1 MQRMQE
7 SRNSS
12 MKSMTGYGRAEK
24 TVENL
29 DVLIEIKSVNHR
41 YFEFSS
47 RLPKAYGYL
56 EIPLKNLIKEKVNR
70 GKVEVSVFLY
80 HPEGKKACVSV
91 NNELAKGYVEALRAA
106 RNELNLGDDL
116 TLSSL
121 MQFSD
126 IFNIQDVKEEE
137 QQVIDFVVETAS
149 EALDSFIEM
158 REKEGKAL
166 KKDISSKLDRIEELV
181 KKVEAAA
188 PSLTEKYFERLYTRL
203 KTVLDSEEF
212 DQQRIITEAAVFSE
226 KVAVD
231 EETVRLESHISQMR
245 ELLESNIPVGK
256 KLDFIVQEMN
266 REVNTIGSKAM
277 DVEITKTVVDMKS
290 EIEKIREQIQ
300 NVE

>member
-1 MQRMQE
+1 
-7 SRNSS
+7 
-12 MKSMTGYGRAEK
+12 MKSMTGYGRSEK

-29 DVLIEIKSVNHR
+29 DVLVEIKSVNHR

-91 NNELAKGYVEALRAA
+91 NSELAKGYIEALRAEE
-106 RNELNLGDDL
+106 NKLDLGDDL
-116 TLSSL
+116 KLSSL
-121 MQFSD
+121 MQFPD
-126 IFNIQDVKEEE
+126 IFNVQDVREEE
-137 QQVIDFVVETAS
+137 QQVIDFVVETAKT
-149 EALDSFIEM
+149 ALDSFIEM
-158 REKEGKAL
+158 REKEGEAL
-166 KKDISSKLDRIEELV
+166 KKDISSKLDRTEQLV
-181 KKVEAAA
+181 KKVEEAA
-188 PSLTEKYFERLYTRL
+188 PLLTEKYFERLYTRL
-203 KTVLDSEEF
+203 KTVLESEDF

-290 EIEKIREQIQ
+290 EIEKIREQVQ

>member
-1 MQRMQE
+1 
-7 SRNSS
+7 
-12 MKSMTGYGRAEK
+12 MKSMTGYGRSEK

-29 DVLIEIKSVNHR
+29 DVLVEIKSVNHR

-47 RLPKAYGYL
+47 RLPIAYGYL

-91 NNELAKGYVEALRAA
+91 NSELAKGYIEALRAEE
-106 RNELNLGDDL
+106 NKLDLGDDL
-116 TLSSL
+116 KLSSL
-121 MQFSD
+121 MQFPD
-126 IFNIQDVKEEE
+126 IFNVQDVREEE
-137 QQVIDFVVETAS
+137 QQVIDFVVETAKT
-149 EALDSFIEM
+149 ALDSFIEM
-158 REKEGKAL
+158 REKEGEAL
-166 KKDISSKLDRIEELV
+166 KKDISSKLDRTEQLV
-181 KKVEAAA
+181 KKVEEAA

-203 KTVLDSEEF
+203 KTVLESEDF

-245 ELLESNIPVGK
+245 ELLESNISVGK

-290 EIEKIREQIQ
+290 EIEKIREQVQ

>member
-1 MQRMQE
+1 
-7 SRNSS
+7 
-12 MKSMTGYGRAEK
+12 MKSMTGYGRSEK

-29 DVLIEIKSVNHR
+29 DVLVEIKSVNHR

-91 NNELAKGYVEALRAA
+91 NSELAKGYIEALRAEE
-106 RNELNLGDDL
+106 NKLDLGDDL
-116 TLSSL
+116 KLSSL
-121 MQFSD
+121 MQFPD
-126 IFNIQDVKEEE
+126 IFNVQDVREEE
-137 QQVIDFVVETAS
+137 QQVIDFVVETAKT
-149 EALDSFIEM
+149 ALDSFIEM
-158 REKEGKAL
+158 REKEGEAL
-166 KKDISSKLDRIEELV
+166 KKDISSKLDRTETLV
-181 KKVEAAA
+181 KKVEEAA

-203 KTVLDSEEF
+203 KTVLESEDF

-290 EIEKIREQIQ
+290 EIEKIREQVQ

>member
-158 REKEGKAL
+158 REKEGEAL

-181 KKVEAAA
+181 KKVEEAA

-203 KTVLDSEEF
+203 KTVLESEEF

-245 ELLESNIPVGK
+245 GLLELNIPVGK

>member
-1 MQRMQE
+1 
-7 SRNSS
+7 
-12 MKSMTGYGRAEK
+12 MKSMTGYGRSEK

-29 DVLIEIKSVNHR
+29 DVLVEIKSVNHR

-91 NNELAKGYVEALRAA
+91 NSELAKGYIEALRAEE
-106 RNELNLGDDL
+106 NKLDLGDDL
-116 TLSSL
+116 KLSSL
-121 MQFSD
+121 MQFPD
-126 IFNIQDVKEEE
+126 IFNVQDVREEE
-137 QQVIDFVVETAS
+137 QQVIDFVVETAKT
-149 EALDSFIEM
+149 ALDSFIEM
-158 REKEGKAL
+158 REKEGEAL
-166 KKDISSKLDRIEELV
+166 KKDISSKLDRTEQLV
-181 KKVEAAA
+181 KKVEEAA

-203 KTVLDSEEF
+203 KTVLESEDF

-245 ELLESNIPVGK
+245 ELLESNISVGK

-290 EIEKIREQIQ
+290 EIEKIREQVQ

>member
-1 MQRMQE
+1 
-7 SRNSS
+7 
-12 MKSMTGYGRAEK
+12 MKSMTGYGRSEK

-29 DVLIEIKSVNHR
+29 DVLVEIKSVNHR

-91 NNELAKGYVEALRAA
+91 NSELAKGYIEALRAEE
-106 RNELNLGDDL
+106 NKLDLGDDL
-116 TLSSL
+116 KLSSL
-121 MQFSD
+121 MQFPD
-126 IFNIQDVKEEE
+126 IFNVQDVREEE
-137 QQVIDFVVETAS
+137 QQVIDFVVETAKT
-149 EALDSFIEM
+149 ALDSFIEM
-158 REKEGKAL
+158 REKEGEAL
-166 KKDISSKLDRIEELV
+166 KKDISSKLDRTEQLV
-181 KKVEAAA
+181 KKVEEAA

-203 KTVLDSEEF
+203 KTVLESEDF

-290 EIEKIREQIQ
+290 EIEKIREQVQ
-300 NVE
+300 NIE

>member
-1 MQRMQE
+1 
-7 SRNSS
+7 
-12 MKSMTGYGRAEK
+12 MKSMTGYGRSEK

-29 DVLIEIKSVNHR
+29 DVLVEIKSVNHR

-80 HPEGKKACVSV
+80 HPEGKKVCVSV
-91 NNELAKGYVEALRAA
+91 NSELAKGYIEALRAEE
-106 RNELNLGDDL
+106 NKLDLGDDL
-116 TLSSL
+116 KLSSL
-121 MQFSD
+121 MQFPD
-126 IFNIQDVKEEE
+126 IFNVQDVREEE
-137 QQVIDFVVETAS
+137 QQVIDFVVETAKT
-149 EALDSFIEM
+149 ALDSFIEM
-158 REKEGKAL
+158 REKEGEAL
-166 KKDISSKLDRIEELV
+166 KKDISSKLDRTEQLV
-181 KKVEAAA
+181 KKVEEAA

-203 KTVLDSEEF
+203 KTVLESEDF

-290 EIEKIREQIQ
+290 EIEKIREQVQ

>member
-1 MQRMQE
+1 
-7 SRNSS
+7 
-12 MKSMTGYGRAEK
+12 MKSMTGYGRSEK

-29 DVLIEIKSVNHR
+29 DVLVEIKSVNHR

-91 NNELAKGYVEALRAA
+91 NSELAKGYIEALRAEE
-106 RNELNLGDDL
+106 NKLDLGDDL
-116 TLSSL
+116 KLSSL
-121 MQFSD
+121 MQFPD
-126 IFNIQDVKEEE
+126 IFNVQDVREEE
-137 QQVIDFVVETAS
+137 QQVIDFVVETAKT
-149 EALDSFIEM
+149 ALDSFIEM
-158 REKEGKAL
+158 REKEGEAL
-166 KKDISSKLDRIEELV
+166 KKDISSKLDRIEQLV
-181 KKVEAAA
+181 KKVEEAA

-203 KTVLDSEEF
+203 KTVLESEDF

-290 EIEKIREQIQ
+290 EIEKIREQVQ

>member
-1 MQRMQE
+1 
-7 SRNSS
+7 
-12 MKSMTGYGRAEK
+12 MKSMTGYGRSEK

-29 DVLIEIKSVNHR
+29 DVLVEIKSVNHR

-91 NNELAKGYVEALRAA
+91 NSELAKGYIEALRAEE
-106 RNELNLGDDL
+106 NKLDLGDDL
-116 TLSSL
+116 KLSSL
-121 MQFSD
+121 MQFPD
-126 IFNIQDVKEEE
+126 IFNVQDVREEE
-137 QQVIDFVVETAS
+137 QQVIDFVVETAKT
-149 EALDSFIEM
+149 ALDSFIEM
-158 REKEGKAL
+158 REKEGEAL
-166 KKDISSKLDRIEELV
+166 RKDISSKLDRTEQLV
-181 KKVEAAA
+181 KKVEEAA

-203 KTVLDSEEF
+203 KTVLESEDF

-290 EIEKIREQIQ
+290 EIEKIREQVQ

>member
-1 MQRMQE
+1 
-7 SRNSS
+7 
-12 MKSMTGYGRAEK
+12 MKSMTGYGRSEK

-29 DVLIEIKSVNHR
+29 DVLVEIKSVNHR

-91 NNELAKGYVEALRAA
+91 NSELAKGYIEALRAEE
-106 RNELNLGDDL
+106 NKLDLGDDL
-116 TLSSL
+116 KLSSL
-121 MQFSD
+121 MQFPD
-126 IFNIQDVKEEE
+126 IFNVQDVREEE
-137 QQVIDFVVETAS
+137 QQVIDFVVETAKT
-149 EALDSFIEM
+149 ALDSFIEM
-158 REKEGKAL
+158 REKEGEAL
-166 KKDISSKLDRIEELV
+166 KKDISSKLDRIEQLV
-181 KKVEAAA
+181 KKVEEAA
-188 PSLTEKYFERLYTRL
+188 PLLTEKYFERLYTRL
-203 KTVLDSEEF
+203 KTVLESEDF

-290 EIEKIREQIQ
+290 EIEKIREQVQ

>member
-1 MQRMQE
+1 
-7 SRNSS
+7 
-12 MKSMTGYGRAEK
+12 MKSMTGYGRSEK

-29 DVLIEIKSVNHR
+29 DVLVEIKSVNHR

-91 NNELAKGYVEALRAA
+91 NSELAKGYIEALRAEE
-106 RNELNLGDDL
+106 NKLDLGDDL
-116 TLSSL
+116 ELSSL
-121 MQFSD
+121 MQFPD
-126 IFNIQDVKEEE
+126 IFNVQDVREEE
-137 QQVIDFVVETAS
+137 KQVIDFVVETAKT
-149 EALDSFIEM
+149 ALDSFIEM
-158 REKEGKAL
+158 REKEGEAL
-166 KKDISSKLDRIEELV
+166 KKDISSKLDRTEQLV
-181 KKVEAAA
+181 KKVEEAA

-203 KTVLDSEEF
+203 KTVLESEDF

-290 EIEKIREQIQ
+290 EIEKIREQVQ

>member
-1 MQRMQE
+1 
-7 SRNSS
+7 
-12 MKSMTGYGRAEK
+12 MKSMTGYGRSEK

-29 DVLIEIKSVNHR
+29 DVLVEIKSVNHR

-91 NNELAKGYVEALRAA
+91 NSELAKGYIEALRAEE
-106 RNELNLGDDL
+106 NKLDLGDDL
-116 TLSSL
+116 KLSSL
-121 MQFSD
+121 MQFPD
-126 IFNIQDVKEEE
+126 IFNVQDVREEE
-137 QQVIDFVVETAS
+137 QQVIDFVVETAKT
-149 EALDSFIEM
+149 ALDSFIEM
-158 REKEGKAL
+158 REKEGEAL
-166 KKDISSKLDRIEELV
+166 KKDISSKLDRTEQLV
-181 KKVEAAA
+181 KKVEEAA

-203 KTVLDSEEF
+203 KTVLESEDF

-290 EIEKIREQIQ
+290 EIEKIREQVQ